1 MADLTKQ
8 IGMSSMEAQDQRVE
22 TMILEPTA
30 FSQSQARFLFPQ
42 QGLLSEDA
50 FLQFKVSAPSGQD
63 APFSAGALSC
73 IQRAAIYY
81 DNVLLA
87 ETDQAGILLNLKQY
101 FVDQDI
107 RNQTYQTKTGGFT
120 GLKVDEANTAPTNT
134 RGHYMP
140 EAPRQGAAAYNS
152 GLVGLITEENI
163 PGFINVM
170 RNNAFALS
178 NVAEDSPE
186 WTVPLTWL
194 FNFISQLQIPLGLLN
209 GRVSLQIDW
218 AEDLIGLRTVSSGD
232 PPQGGASLPWTAG
245 SVISESSCKLSVDL
259 IYYDD
264 MPGKVSPMDRIQAQ
278 LEKGIELVY
287 TDYIQVEEFIP
298 ALAAAPTAPQV
309 QTKTIRLNLDHQIVR
324 NLLLATPRQAD
335 YAGTAGVITAQ
346 SASNP
351 ILGDFSSGASMGEST
366 LQVKINN
373 QNLFVNALD
382 MDCKIYNELSQV
394 FPTPFKV
401 NVGQS
406 SNVGQ
411 VSGANLQYNN
421 AQLAFPNS
429 KYILGH
435 RAGGNSGFSTFDE
448 GMCGSAGYMGV
459 NLSRTYD
466 NVLGAGTSIGKAPV
480 EIDLTYTFTP
490 RKFKQRRVVVFAEVE
505 RMMMIRNGTIY
516 VSGS

>member
-30 FSQSQARFLFPQ
+30 FSQSQARFLLPQ

-50 FLQFKVSAPSGQD
+50 FLQFKVSAPAGQD

-81 DNVLLA
+81 DNTLLA

-120 GLKVDEANTAPTNT
+120 GMKVDEANTAPVNT
-134 RGHYMP
+134 RGHFMP

-152 GLVGLITEENI
+152 GLVGLKTEENT
-163 PGFINVM
+163 PGAINVI

-178 NVAEDSPE
+178 NVENDSPE
-186 WTVPLTWL
+186 WTVPLAWL

-209 GRVSLQIDW
+209 GRISLQIDW
-218 AEDLIGLRTVSSGD
+218 AEDLVGLRTVSSAD
-232 PPQGGASLPWTAG
+232 PTGGFLPWTAG
-245 SVISESSCKLSVDL
+245 SVISEASCKLSVDL

-264 MPGKVSPMDRIQAQ
+264 MPGKVSPMERIQAQ

-298 ALAAAPTAPQV
+298 ALAAAPANTQV
-309 QTKTIRLNLDHQIVR
+309 VSKTIRLNLDHQIVR
-324 NLLLATPRQAD
+324 NLLLALPRQAE
-335 YAGTAGVITAQ
+335 YGGTGTPAVINGMD
-346 SASNP
+346 ASNP
-351 ILGDFSSGASMGEST
+351 ILGDFNSGASMGETT

-382 MDCKIYNELSQV
+382 MDCKIFNELSQV
-394 FPTPFKV
+394 LPTPFKA
-401 NVGQS
+401 NVGLT

-411 VSGANLQYNN
+411 VSGAALEYNN
-421 AQLAFPNS
+421 AQIAFPNS
-429 KYILGH
+429 KYIMGH
-435 RAGGNSGFSTFDE
+435 RAGGLSGLNIYTE
-448 GMCGSAGYMGV
+448 GMCGSAGFMGV

-480 EIDLTYTFTP
+480 EIDLTYTYTLKKY
-490 RKFKQRRVVVFAEVE
+490 RQRRVVVFAEVE
-505 RMMMIRNGTIY
+505 RMMMIKNGTIY

>member
-30 FSQSQARFLFPQ
+30 FSQSQVRFLLPQ

-50 FLQFKVSAPSGQD
+50 FLQFKVSAPNGQD

-81 DNVLLA
+81 DNTLLA

-120 GLKVDEANTAPTNT
+120 GMKVDEANTAPNNP
-134 RGHYMP
+134 RGLFMP
-140 EAPRQGAAAYNS
+140 EAPRIGAGAYNS
-152 GLVGLITEENI
+152 GLVGLITEENN
-163 PGFINVM
+163 PGFVNVK
-170 RNNAFALS
+170 RNNAFALQG
-178 NVAEDSPE
+178 VAEDSPE
-186 WTVPLTWL
+186 WSVPLAWL
-194 FNFISQLQIPLGLLN
+194 FNFVSQLQIPLGLLN
-209 GRVSLQIDW
+209 GRVSLTIDW
-218 AEDLIGLRTVSSGD
+218 SEDLIGLRTITSAD
-232 PPQGGASLPWTAG
+232 PQANPPAWNAG

-298 ALAAAPTAPQV
+298 GLSAAPTSPQV

-324 NLLLATPRQAD
+324 NLLMATPRQAE
-335 YAGTAGVITAQ
+335 YAGASGSITAQ
-346 SASNP
+346 HAANP
-351 ILGDFSSGASMGEST
+351 ILGDFYSAASLGETT

-382 MDCKIYNELSQV
+382 MDCKIFNELSQV
-394 FPTPFKV
+394 LPTPFKA
-401 NVGQS
+401 NVGAT

-411 VSGANLQYNN
+411 LTANLEYDLNQI
-421 AQLAFPNS
+421 AFPNS
-429 KYILGH
+429 KYVMGS
-435 RAGGNSGFSTFDE
+435 RAGGLSWVPNQNGF
-448 GMCGSAGYMGV
+448 CGSAGYMGV

-480 EIDLTYTFTP
+480 EIDLTYTYTT
-490 RKFKQRRVVVFAEVE
+490 KKYKQFRVVVFAEVE
-505 RMMMIRNGTIY
+505 RMMMIKNGTIY

>member
-22 TMILEPTA
+22 TMILEPSA
-30 FSQSQARFLFPQ
+30 FSQSQVRFLMPQ

-50 FLQFKVSAPSGQD
+50 FLQFKVSAPNGTD

-73 IQRAAIYY
+73 IQRAAVYY
-81 DNVLLA
+81 DNTLLA

-120 GLKVDEANTAPTNT
+120 GLKVDEANTAPVNT
-134 RGHYMP
+134 RGHFMP
-140 EAPRQGAAAYNS
+140 EAPRTGAGAYNS
-152 GLVGLITEENI
+152 GLVGLITEDD
-163 PGFINVM
+163 GAGAINV
-170 RNNAFALS
+170 RREGAFALQNAADS
-178 NVAEDSPE
+178 SPE
-186 WTVPLTWL
+186 WSIPLRWL
-194 FNFISQLQIPLGLLN
+194 FGFISQLQIPLGLLN

-218 AEDLIGLRTVSSGD
+218 AEDLIGLRTTPSAAV
-232 PPQGGASLPWTAG
+232 PNPAAALPWTAG
-245 SVISESSCKLSVDL
+245 SVISESSCKLSIDL

-264 MPGKVSPMDRIQAQ
+264 MPGKVSPMDRIQSQ

-309 QTKTIRLNLDHQIVR
+309 QTKTVRLNLDHQIIR
-324 NLLLATPRQAD
+324 NLLLALPRQAD
-335 YAGTAGVITAQ
+335 YAGTAGVINSTH
-346 SASNP
+346 ASNA
-351 ILGDFSSGASMGEST
+351 ILGDFSSAASMGEST

-382 MDCKIYNELSQV
+382 MDCKIFNELSQV
-394 FPTPFKV
+394 LPTPFKA
-401 NVGQS
+401 NVGLT

-411 VSGANLQYNN
+411 VVGANLQYNN

-429 KYILGH
+429 KYIMGH
-435 RAGGNSGFSTFDE
+435 RAGGLSGFNAYDE
-448 GMCGSAGYMGV
+448 AMPGSAGYMGV

-480 EIDLTYTFTP
+480 EIDLTYTYTP
-490 RKFKQRRVVVFAEVE
+490 RKFKQRRIVIFAEVE
-505 RMMMIRNGTIY
+505 RMMMIKNGTIY